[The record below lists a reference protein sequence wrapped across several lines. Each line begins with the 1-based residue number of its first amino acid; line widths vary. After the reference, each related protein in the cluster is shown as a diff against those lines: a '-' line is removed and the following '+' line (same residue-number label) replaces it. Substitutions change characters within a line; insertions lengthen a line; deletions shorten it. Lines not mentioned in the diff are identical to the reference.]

1 MQLRNILSYF
11 AIFFSSVNGFIING
25 TRSSSKKG
33 VAVYSKTFMCG
44 DFDILN
50 GVSWF
55 YNWGINP
62 DMSGCGRQKNFVP
75 MLWSFYGPPNLAG
88 FDTVLGFNEPNFGGQ
103 SNISPKDAAKY
114 WIQVQNAYPDK
125 TLVAPCP
132 APGGSNMDPFSW
144 YDQFFD
150 ACRSLGC
157 KVDYIATHSY
167 SGSAENDVK
176 YLKDLYKRYG
186 KKVWFTEFA
195 VPNTDKQGT
204 VFDYMGSMLWH
215 LENMEEVWRYSWF
228 KERWGNNQERI
239 EVENPHNGTEK
250 WYLDKVNSLFIPGTQ
265 QLSPIGKFYN
275 EFTL

>member
-1 MQLRNILSYF
+1 
-11 AIFFSSVNGFIING
+11 
-25 TRSSSKKG
+25 
-33 VAVYSKTFMCG
+33 
-44 DFDILN
+44 
-50 GVSWF
+50 
-55 YNWGINP
+55 
-62 DMSGCGRQKNFVP
+62 
-75 MLWSFYGPPNLAG
+75 
-88 FDTVLGFNEPNFGGQ
+88 
-103 SNISPKDAAKY
+103 
-114 WIQVQNAYPDK
+114 
-125 TLVAPCP
+125 
-132 APGGSNMDPFSW
+132 MDPFSW

-150 ACRSLGC
+150 ACHSLGC